1 MIPGKY
7 ARTASERAKGTR
19 TTQSKTV
26 YKAKETRGYLSGRC
40 HEQRRNFCNCQ
51 YCFLSRR
58 NANGPSACTA
68 AKILIDR
75 NYCFQP
81 RMAVYFMEMAKQL
94 GYEPA
99 VKEADAFRAECIE
112 ACRKEAEMW
121 LSEDFPELAR
131 DYYLLAADLGDTAPS
146 ELGKINQMEAQ
157 KTEEMF
163 LKACQI
169 SDKYGAG
176 IGSISEEDLA
186 DIIRCAEYNDV
197 IGLSTAI
204 RAVTSFNGSIPPIMR
219 RYEVGDYKFE
229 KCYGGYDISLPYRG
243 YQSQN
248 DSYDYPEKEEY
259 IITKNGIQLCEDAL
273 PCGGQYYEATHRGM
287 MARRWLIK
295 CLMRNWGNMKD
306 KADFDF
312 MLTLLD
318 NLFELLT
325 GIEGEF
331 DQKDVRKLKS
341 TADKLSHYTIGGVP
355 SGTTGLRILVDVSR
369 SGYGDVE
376 NWEGATT
383 PGLRRLLENT
393 NQLDTKV
400 DDSSAVVRMIVDD
413 IQDLAGDLSAYI
425 PTILLPYHV
434 K

>member
-1 MIPGKY
+1 M
-7 ARTASERAKGTR
+7 
-19 TTQSKTV
+19 
-26 YKAKETRGYLSGRC
+26 
-40 HEQRRNFCNCQ
+40 
-51 YCFLSRR
+51 
-58 NANGPSACTA
+58 
-68 AKILIDR
+68 
-75 NYCFQP
+75 
-81 RMAVYFMEMAKQL
+81 
-94 GYEPA
+94 
-99 VKEADAFRAECIE
+99 
-112 ACRKEAEMW
+112 
-121 LSEDFPELAR
+121 
-131 DYYLLAADLGDTAPS
+131 
-146 ELGKINQMEAQ
+146 
-157 KTEEMF
+157 
-163 LKACQI
+163 
-169 SDKYGAG
+169 
-176 IGSISEEDLA
+176 
-186 DIIRCAEYNDV
+186 
-197 IGLSTAI
+197 
-204 RAVTSFNGSIPPIMR
+204 
-219 RYEVGDYKFE
+219 GDYKFE

-273 PCGGQYYEATHRGM
+273 PWGGHYYEATHRGM
-287 MARRWLIK
+287 LARRWLIK

-306 KADFDF
+306 KADIDF

-355 SGTTGLRILVDVSR
+355 SGITGLRMLIHATHSV
-369 SGYGDVE
+369 YGDVE
-376 NWEGATT
+376 NWEGATVA
-383 PGLRRLLENT
+383 GLRRLIENT

-400 DDSSAVVRMIVDD
+400 GDSSAVVRMIVDD